1 MHKKE
6 TNNLE
11 RDSLLSMILELGGE
25 LFVLKAE
32 MQRMKM
38 ALEEQKLLTSQN
50 LKLVADSS
58 EFALWLAHE
67 EKQFGE
73 HLMNSYTQAEKVGQ
87 VHQYLS
93 GIHPVMEK

>member
-1 MHKKE
+1 MHNKDSN
-6 TNNLE
+6 TAE
-11 RDSLLSMILELGGE
+11 RDNLLSMILELGGE

-58 EFALWLAHE
+58 EFAL
-67 EKQFGE
+67 
-73 HLMNSYTQAEKVGQ
+73 
-87 VHQYLS
+87 LS
-93 GIHPVMEK
+93 ALSENPSS

>member
-1 MHKKE
+1 MHNKDSN
-6 TNNLE
+6 TAE
-11 RDSLLSMILELGGE
+11 RDNLLSMILELGGE

-58 EFALWLAHE
+58 EFELWLAHE
-67 EKQFGE
+67 EKQFG
-73 HLMNSYTQAEKVGQ
+73 
-87 VHQYLS
+87 
-93 GIHPVMEK
+93 